1 LTPADVPVD
10 ALDPSGMSG
19 SEREPS
25 LSISRPG
32 LMIERSAQPRAER
45 GDDDHDDDHD
55 HNHDRD

>member
-1 LTPADVPVD
+1 
-10 ALDPSGMSG
+10 MSG
-19 SEREPS
+19 SECEPS